1 MKIHDELLKKLMPR
15 LAVRAL
21 GALCVGLFLS
31 GCAPSLFPT
40 EMPVTASQSDSGGVA
55 SLVPYQPLVVRLPS
69 NPSTGYTWSYTVTGD
84 DVLMLDTVTGEAPVK
99 DGMVGVPGMAV
110 WSFRA
115 KAPGKATLTYVYSRS
130 WEKNVAPAQTF
141 TLMVVVNPAN

>member
-1 MKIHDELLKKLMPR
+1 MMSLR
-15 LAVRAL
+15 LRHVMTALAGAAVL
-21 GALCVGLFLS
+21 N

-69 NPSTGYTWSYTVTGD
+69 NPSTGYSWSYTMTGD
-84 DVLMLDTVTGEAPVK
+84 DVLSLDTITGETPAK
-99 DGMVGVPGMAV
+99 DGMVGVPGLEV

-115 KAPGKATLTYVYSRS
+115 KGTGKAMLTYVYSRA
-130 WEKNVAPAQTF
+130 WEKEAAPAKTF
-141 TLMVVVNPAN
+141 TLTVVVNPGN